1 MQASDNIKKLIM
13 YVDHVVI
20 TRSPRM
26 ERYLA
31 HLKSV
36 FSGDERNFELWLVAA
51 KELAWDYQKLLFEV
65 RSDFNRLYDN
75 KELAEKFSQW
85 AAIMQ
90 ARPSG
95 VLLQGT
101 SL

>member
-1 MQASDNIKKLIM
+1 MDFQNEQRTTYQNSEATDQS
-13 YVDHVVI
+13 
-20 TRSPRM
+20 
-26 ERYLA
+26 EW
-31 HLKSV
+31 LK
-36 FSGDERNFELWLVAA
+36 
-51 KELAWDYQKLLFEV
+51 
-65 RSDFNRLYDN
+65 YDN

-101 SL
+101 SLLVWATDAMSVALESAWSRFPRLW